1 LLQRI
6 ILTTVLFLAFSMSQ
20 AELADLTES
29 ELSDVSGEGIAL
41 VFENFQI
48 EMKGEVMG
56 GEVGND
62 FQITGIK
69 DQAGNDVSVA
79 IGQYYLSGTGSNLGT
94 TLDGKL
100 VNLGRLNNPIT
111 INVLDGNSLSA
122 GTGSWANKSVL
133 AIAMPTQVAAASGY
147 DCTAASSNVGSGT
160 CSSRPENADANGY
173 HGERFDLGYRINR
186 IFDGNVNSA
195 KNVNLNFHAQSANMD
210 GSYLRL
216 WGSDDSDVDDHA
228 MKMEIQ
234 MNFYANKLV
243 FDSCDLDGVTACGEQ
258 VGFENFSMELALG
271 DAKYYQPMTID
282 VTDAGFLHI
291 AIQAL
296 PKPGDSRIP
305 VGSISSTTGLTAL
318 GGYDPSTGGEPDG
331 ADPEAAIWNW
341 YNDYYT
347 SGRKTNISI
356 SNLTVGTESFGSSS
370 LQGLQIQ
377 YLEVTS
383 HEI

>member
-1 LLQRI
+1 MLQRI
-6 ILTTVLFLAFSMSQ
+6 ILTTALFSAFSMSH

-29 ELSDVSGEGIAL
+29 ELSDVSAEGIAL
-41 VFENFQI
+41 VFEDFQI

-62 FQITGIK
+62 FKITGIK
-69 DQAGNDVSVA
+69 DQLGNDVNVA

-100 VNLGRLNNPIT
+100 VNLGRLNNSIT
-111 INVLDGNSLSA
+111 IDVLDGNSLSA

-133 AIAMPTQVAAASGY
+133 AIAMPTQVAAANGY

-160 CSSRPENADANGY
+160 CSSRPDNADGNGF
-173 HGERFDLGYRINR
+173 HGERFDMGYRINR
-186 IFDGNVNSA
+186 QFANST
-195 KNVNLNFHAQSANMD
+195 KDVNLNFHAQSANMD

-216 WGSDDSDVDDHA
+216 WGSDDSDINDHA

-234 MNFYANKLV
+234 MNFYASKLV
-243 FDSCDLDGVTACGEQ
+243 FNSCELDGSTACGEQ

-271 DAKYYQPMTID
+271 DAKFYQPMTID

-291 AIQAL
+291 MIQRL

-305 VGSISSTTGLTAL
+305 SGSISSTTGLTPL
-318 GGYDPSTGGEPDG
+318 GGFDPSTGGKPSGGD
-331 ADPEAAIWNW
+331 ADAELWNW
-341 YNDYYT
+341 YDDYYT
-347 SGRKTNISI
+347 NGRKTNISI
-356 SNLTVGTESFGSSS
+356 SNLTVGSESFGSSS

-383 HEI
+383 HDI

>member
-1 LLQRI
+1 MLQHI
-6 ILTTVLFLAFSMSQ
+6 ILTTVLFSAFSMSQ

-41 VFENFQI
+41 VFEDFQI
-48 EMKGEVMG
+48 EMKGEAMG

-62 FQITGIK
+62 FKITGIK
-69 DQAGNDVSVA
+69 DSLDQDVNVS
-79 IGQYYLSGTGSNLGT
+79 IGQYYLSGTGSNLGAD
-94 TLDGKL
+94 LDGKL

-111 INVLDGNSLSA
+111 IDVIDGNALSA
-122 GTGSWANKSVL
+122 GAGSWADKSVL
-133 AIAMPTQVAAASGY
+133 SIAMPTQVATANGY

-160 CSSRPENADANGY
+160 CSSRPDNADANGF
-173 HGERFDLGYRINR
+173 HGERFDMGYRINR
-186 IFDGNVNSA
+186 QFTDSA
-195 KNVNLNFHAQSANMD
+195 KDVNLNFHAQSANMD

-216 WGSDDSDVDDHA
+216 WGSDDSDIDDHA

-243 FDSCDLDGVTACGEQ
+243 FDSCELDGVTNCGEQ

-271 DAKYYQPMTID
+271 DAGFYQPMTLD
-282 VTDAGFLHI
+282 VTDDGFLHI
-291 AIQAL
+291 MIQPL
-296 PKPGDSRIP
+296 PTPGDARIP
-305 VGSISSTTGLTAL
+305 QDSGGTLSADGKLTGSDASS
-318 GGYDPSTGGEPDG
+318 
-331 ADPEAAIWNW
+331 WNW

-347 SGRKTNISI
+347 NGRKTNISV

-383 HEI
+383 HDI

>member
-1 LLQRI
+1 MLQRI
-6 ILTTVLFLAFSMSQ
+6 FLTTALFSAFSMSQ

-41 VFENFQI
+41 VFEDFQI
-48 EMKGEVMG
+48 EMKGEAMG
-56 GEVGND
+56 GETGNN
-62 FQITGIK
+62 FKITGIK
-69 DQAGNDVSVA
+69 DSSANDVTVS

-94 TLDGKL
+94 ALDGKL

-111 INVLDGNSLSA
+111 IDVLDGNSLSA
-122 GTGSWANKSVL
+122 GTGSWADKSVL
-133 AIAMPTQVAAASGY
+133 AIAMPTQVAAANGY

-160 CSSRPENADANGY
+160 CSSRPDNADGNGF
-173 HGERFDLGYRINR
+173 HGERFDMGYRINR
-186 IFDGNVNSA
+186 EFADST
-195 KNVNLNFHAQSANMD
+195 KDVNLNFHAQSANMD

-216 WGSDDSDVDDHA
+216 WGSDASDSNQA

-234 MNFYANKLV
+234 MNFYASKLV

-282 VTDAGFLHI
+282 VTDTGFLHI
-291 AIQAL
+291 MVQPL
-296 PKPGDSRIP
+296 PAPGDARVP
-305 VGSISSTTGLTAL
+305 KA
-318 GGYDPSTGGEPDG
+318 STGTIAADG
-331 ADPEAAIWNW
+331 LEAGSDGTSWNW
-341 YNDYYT
+341 YKDYYT
-347 SGRKTNISI
+347 NGRKTNISV
-356 SNLTVGTESFGSSS
+356 SNLTVGSESFGSSS

>member
-1 LLQRI
+1 MLQRI
-6 ILTTVLFLAFSMSQ
+6 FLTTALFSAFSMSQ

-41 VFENFQI
+41 VFEDFQI

-62 FQITGIK
+62 FKITGIK
-69 DQAGNDVSVA
+69 DQLGNDVNVA

-94 TLDGKL
+94 ALDGKL

-111 INVLDGNSLSA
+111 IDVLDGNSLSA
-122 GTGSWANKSVL
+122 GTGSWTDKSVL
-133 AIAMPTQVAAASGY
+133 SIAMPTQVAAANGY

-160 CSSRPENADANGY
+160 CSSRPDNADGNGF
-173 HGERFDLGYRINR
+173 HGERFDMGYRINR
-186 IFDGNVNSA
+186 QFTDST
-195 KNVNLNFHAQSANMD
+195 KDVNLNFHAQSANMD

-216 WGSDDSDVDDHA
+216 WGSDASDSNQA

-234 MNFYANKLV
+234 MNFYASKLV

-282 VTDAGFLHI
+282 VTDSGFLHI
-291 AIQAL
+291 MVQPL
-296 PKPGDSRIP
+296 PTPGDARVP
-305 VGSISSTTGLTAL
+305 Q
-318 GGYDPSTGGEPDG
+318 STGGTIAADG
-331 ADPEAAIWNW
+331 KLAGSDATSWNW

-347 SGRKTNISI
+347 NGRKTNISV
-356 SNLTVGTESFGSSS
+356 SNLTVGGESFGSSS